1 MFVAMTAEVT
11 PFPGLNAEPAQID
24 RAASGLVTYVV
35 YCWEGERHRIEEPAV
50 IKRDRETGVC
60 TLEEWW
66 LWGKF
71 RRAIERD
78 RVTGEEREI
87 LPKAKPPTPVRPK
100 PA

>member
-1 MFVAMTAEVT
+1 
-11 PFPGLNAEPAQID
+11 
-24 RAASGLVTYVV
+24 
-35 YCWEGERHRIEEPAV
+35 V